1 MLSSAYGSDELA
13 GDRPSTRMRVN
24 LVLIGPP
31 GSGKGTQA
39 VRLAQH
45 YRVPHIS
52 TGDILRA
59 AVKAGTP
66 LGRQV
71 ADTLANG
78 GLVGDELMSD
88 LVRTRLREPDCV
100 NGFILDGFPRTVSQA
115 PVLDD
120 VVQAPLLVILI
131 DAADEEIV
139 RRLGKRR
146 ICGSCGITQSVLQD
160 VEEQI
165 DPCPYCGGTLV
176 RRQDDDPAT
185 VRRRLNTY
193 AQFAAP
199 VVAYYQA
206 RATFGKVDGLRHP
219 AEVTAALRS
228 TIDGFLA
235 KSN

>member
-1 MLSSAYGSDELA
+1 MVATSWPATDF
-13 GDRPSTRMRVN
+13 STTMRVN

-88 LVRTRLREPDCV
+88 LVRTRLGEPDCG

-160 VEEQI
+160 VDEQI

-219 AEVTAALRS
+219 EEVTAALRA

-235 KSN
+235 AANLDNR

>member
-1 MLSSAYGSDELA
+1 M
-13 GDRPSTRMRVN
+13 PVN

-66 LGRQV
+66 LGKQV
-71 ADTLANG
+71 ADTLASG
-78 GLVGDELMSD
+78 GLVGDDLMSE
-88 LVRTRLREPDCV
+88 LVRGRLTEPDTRG
-100 NGFILDGFPRTVSQA
+100 GFILDGFPRTVTQA
-115 PVLDD
+115 AVLDEIVGPRLI
-120 VVQAPLLVILI
+120 VVLI
-131 DAADEEIV
+131 EAADEEIV

-146 ICGSCGITQSVLQD
+146 ICGSCGITQSVLHD
-160 VEEQI
+160 VDEQI

-185 VRRRLNTY
+185 VRHRLKTY

-199 VVAYYQA
+199 VVGFYQA
-206 RATFGKVDGLRHP
+206 RPTFGKVDGLRHP
-219 AEVTAALRS
+219 EEVTAALRA
-228 TIDGFLA
+228 TIDGFLEE
-235 KSN
+235 SR

>member
-1 MLSSAYGSDELA
+1 
-13 GDRPSTRMRVN
+13 MRVN

-66 LGRQV
+66 LGRKV
-71 ADTLANG
+71 ADTLASG
-78 GLVGDELMSD
+78 GLVGDDLMSD
-88 LVRTRLREPDCV
+88 LVRTRLGEADTKS
-100 NGFILDGFPRTVSQA
+100 GFILDGFPRTVTQA
-115 PVLDD
+115 SVLDS
-120 VVQAPLLVILI
+120 VVAAPLIVVLI
-131 DAADEEIV
+131 EAADEEIV

-146 ICGSCGITQSVLQD
+146 ICGSCGITQSVLHD
-160 VEEQI
+160 VDEQI

-185 VRRRLNTY
+185 VRHRLQTY
-193 AQFAAP
+193 AKFAAP
-199 VVAYYQA
+199 VVAFYQA
-206 RATFGKVDGLRHP
+206 RPTFGKVDGLRHP
-219 AEVTAALRS
+219 EEVTAALRA
-228 TIDGFLA
+228 TIDGLRA
-235 KSN
+235 GSG